1 MGSSLT
7 PKTIKEFLFNAGDVF
22 LPQRVRQWLQ
32 TFIIGSP
39 KTLFYITYWSI
50 VHFLSG
56 VASGAILGASGVR
69 GGIGSYTYY
78 LALFVIH
85 WLWES
90 LQIVSGMTP
99 LTLRGGIDVVVDTAM
114 FMGGGALL
122 AAAW

>member
-1 MGSSLT
+1 MTS
-7 PKTIKEFLFNAGDVF
+7 PAAKIKDFLFNAGDVF
-22 LPQRVRQWLQ
+22 LPKQVRQWLQ

-39 KTLFYITYWSI
+39 RSLVYITYWSI

-78 LALFVIH
+78 SMLFVIH

-90 LQIVSGMTP
+90 LQVISGMTP
-99 LTLRGGIDVVVDTAM
+99 LTLRGGIDVVVDTLM
-114 FMGGGALL
+114 FMGGGWVASATIL
-122 AAAW
+122 